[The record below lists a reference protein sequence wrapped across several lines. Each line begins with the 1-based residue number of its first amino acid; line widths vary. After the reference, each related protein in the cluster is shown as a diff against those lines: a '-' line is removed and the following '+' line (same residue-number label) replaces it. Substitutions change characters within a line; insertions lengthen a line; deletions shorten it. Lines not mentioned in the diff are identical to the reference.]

1 MSQDD
6 ILQDADRKTA
16 ITESLAEKEGLR
28 KAYTIGKKL
37 YKAYRAYQ
45 HGEATKE
52 DLQSIN
58 EDIDRVIQ
66 RMNAVMAG
74 EDSSKDDRVEEEALL
89 TVPALLYKAYK
100 GYKLYNELTG

>member
-16 ITESLAEKEGLR
+16 ITESLAEIR
-28 KAYTIGKKL
+28 KAYTIGKNL

-45 HGEATKE
+45 DGLATKE

-74 EDSSKDDRVEEEALL
+74 EDSSKDDRVEEEALF

-100 GYKLYNELTG
+100 GYKLYKELTG